1 MILPIDTILRILQV
15 VLGFTLLLLFHEMGH
30 LIGGVLVGVKVER
43 LSLGFGPKLF
53 GFKRGGT
60 EYIISA
66 VPAGGY
72 VKFKGDEP
80 GSPESREPDS
90 FWGKPP
96 GPRALIIIGGVF
108 MNLVTAVIAFAIAF
122 GIGVRTESPVVG
134 EVIAGS
140 PADIAG
146 FEPGD
151 RILAIG
157 GTKVAEFIDLTYG
170 VAFGSRG
177 KPLEVEAQRDGE
189 IVSLRVVPEFDEDMG
204 IQTIG
209 IIPPLSLTVAALM
222 RGSAARD
229 AGIRAGDRILSLD
242 GVEMRSWEEFEGVI
256 KDRPGKTVNIT
267 VMRGDDMTDIAALV
281 EEVFE
286 WTLGAE
292 GFPLVQSIRP
302 GWPAEKAGLL
312 KGDVLLAFNDS
323 EIVSDSLLL
332 LQELLDENGGRPVRF
347 TLLRGDQRLQLTVT
361 PTREKERWLLGIA
374 YSLSTLIAGVHQDSP
389 AADVGIIP
397 GDRIVSAAGAKVTT
411 LNEVKA
417 VLGERKDSP
426 TTLQWLRGEELMTA
440 EIIARKADTPPVG
453 FLGVIPEPQ
462 TEMIRLGLVG
472 ASRLGV
478 LRSISTLRK
487 AWRTVVALVTRRVS
501 PTNIGGPVL
510 IGRVLYHRA
519 GQGLGKLI
527 YFFGMISVFIALP
540 NMLPLPIL
548 DGGHLVIVLIEKLK
562 GSPVSTRAMMVW
574 QYAGI
579 VLIGAIFILVLA
591 NDIHRLATSPF

>member
-66 VPAGGY
+66 IPAGGY

-292 GFPLVQSIRP
+292 GFPLIQSVRP

>member
-1 MILPIDTILRILQV
+1 
-15 VLGFTLLLLFHEMGH
+15 
-30 LIGGVLVGVKVER
+30 
-43 LSLGFGPKLF
+43 
-53 GFKRGGT
+53 
-60 EYIISA
+60 
-66 VPAGGY
+66 
-72 VKFKGDEP
+72 
-80 GSPESREPDS
+80 
-90 FWGKPP
+90 
-96 GPRALIIIGGVF
+96 
-108 MNLVTAVIAFAIAF
+108 
-122 GIGVRTESPVVG
+122 
-134 EVIAGS
+134 
-140 PADIAG
+140 
-146 FEPGD
+146 
-151 RILAIG
+151 
-157 GTKVAEFIDLTYG
+157 
-170 VAFGSRG
+170 
-177 KPLEVEAQRDGE
+177 
-189 IVSLRVVPEFDEDMG
+189 
-204 IQTIG
+204 
-209 IIPPLSLTVAALM
+209 
-222 RGSAARD
+222 
-229 AGIRAGDRILSLD
+229 
-242 GVEMRSWEEFEGVI
+242 
-256 KDRPGKTVNIT
+256 
-267 VMRGDDMTDIAALV
+267 MTDIAALV